1 MTRAARQDRAASNG
15 GGSAYTR
22 ARARRLARSPDRY
35 VRATSRFA
43 ERGLDVCDCPC
54 HWWPGAREAVACCP
68 NRGLRWAGDGF
79 VPFSDDQE
87 GS

>member
-1 MTRAARQDRAASNG
+1 MRPPSFPQPG
-15 GGSAYTR
+15 GADDGYRR
-22 ARARRLARSPDRY
+22 ARARRQARHPDRY

-54 HWWPGAREAVACCP
+54 HWWPDVAEGRAGCCP

-79 VPFSDDQE
+79 VPWERDDEAPQ
-87 GS
+87 

>member
-1 MTRAARQDRAASNG
+1 MTGTVPPDPR
-15 GGSAYTR
+15 SAY
-22 ARARRLARSPDRY
+22 ARARDRRLSRNPGPY

-54 HWWPGAREAVACCP
+54 HWWPDAREAVRCCP

-79 VPFSDDQE
+79 VPWSRGPD
-87 GS
+87 GVPPW